1 MTTFRRWLFGI
12 AERNWHA
19 RAGTRRRVVVGTGL
33 DHAADPGEPTADY
46 NPKVLKDSCESGERI
61 APRQEQLT
69 GSQAFPQPG
78 PRARTPLTKRSTPHS
93 AAKPMK
99 YQ

>member
-33 DHAADPGEPTADY
+33 DHTADPGEPTADH
-46 NPKVLKDSCESGERI
+46 NPKVLKDSCEAGERI
-61 APRQEQLT
+61 APREEQLN
-69 GSQAFPQPG
+69 GLLP
-78 PRARTPLTKRSTPHS
+78 
-93 AAKPMK
+93 
-99 YQ
+99 